1 MFLNVLE
8 FRDYKNSK
16 QKKLQKNKCH
26 MVLALFYSKNIRN
39 QEIES
44 EKNPKICEGL
54 I

>member
-1 MFLNVLE
+1 
-8 FRDYKNSK
+8 
-16 QKKLQKNKCH
+16 